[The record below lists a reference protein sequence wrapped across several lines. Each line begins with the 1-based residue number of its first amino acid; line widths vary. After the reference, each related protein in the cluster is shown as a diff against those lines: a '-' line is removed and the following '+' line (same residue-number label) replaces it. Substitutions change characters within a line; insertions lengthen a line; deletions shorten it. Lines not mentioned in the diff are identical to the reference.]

1 MSKRVNE
8 KDLFDFSGGE
18 IPSQLPMLTEQEKNR
33 MYKKSERKFSDDTGE
48 IPVKEGNTVSGV
60 ERYSR
65 PVWKRRLASVA
76 AAGVLLAGSGGLGY
90 YIKNGTL
97 DGFESATVS
106 DMTSTSDEADHQETA
121 EYLINGYAD
130 FLTRFDYPASDENTI
145 VKLNVE
151 GEDIQIA
158 RYSDRSIN
166 SMADFRELGA
176 KYMTD
181 EYLNNN
187 FDFSEAPDKSGF
199 AEGSSIGADE
209 WYAGNA
215 NARFFMYNGELYT
228 YFNEDYSDGS
238 CRWEC
243 KDISVIENGAD
254 SFKAKALLELYEKKG
269 KKHSET
275 EYEFEVVRSESANE
289 WRINNARP
297 SESSVQERET
307 AYDQI
312 ALAKSCSDRYVQLQD
327 YYYTRPCSEDDSVT
341 FTIQKNGRDAGR
353 QYYKIE
359 DDFTNTENEFW
370 NAHTIEEIRNISQMD
385 FSLFCQLYGNDCFYK
400 VDDSANEGDI
410 VSFDGNDPVFIEYK
424 GAMYTQGRNEDRE
437 MIYQYQA
444 DRLLLPFT
452 DEPEIVSSDPLEIV
466 FRRKTGHRSN
476 YAEINQIPTTYEF
489 KLRRNEEDEWHLTSV
504 EIIENESYQS
514 NETENTDSPPTEL
527 YFETMTHVYN
537 YAVNALM
544 SYEHL
549 DLDRTISYYANISG
563 KTELQA
569 DFAPFTHPDNITP
582 KGIDDML
589 NEIFTK
595 QYREKITSPYY
606 QALKSKPYVDKDFG
620 EYPDGYKWENP
631 TDDELRNSPF
641 VSMFIYR
648 DGELYRNTN
657 RTLAWLPFYPLNA
670 QFEVQSLQESGG
682 KYIVEAK
689 CRSNY
694 QGIDSGIVPS
704 TTRLSLT
711 FVNEDG
717 SWKIDE
723 VGAIEE

>member
-8 KDLFDFSGGE
+8 KDLFDFSVGE

-97 DGFESATVS
+97 DGFESGTAS
-106 DMTSTSDEADHQETA
+106 DMMSSSEEVDYQETA

-181 EYLNNN
+181 EYLGNN

-243 KDISVIENGAD
+243 KDISVSENGAD

-297 SESSVQERET
+297 SGRSVQERET

-312 ALAKSCSDRYVQLQD
+312 ALAKSYSDRYVQLQD
-327 YYYTRPCSEDDSVT
+327 YYYTRPCSEDESVD
-341 FTIQKNGRDAGR
+341 FTLKLGEHEVQRR
-353 QYYKIE
+353 YYKIE
-359 DDFTNTENEFW
+359 DDLTNEENVFW
-370 NAHTIEEIRNISQMD
+370 NAHTIEEIRSISRMD
-385 FSLFCQLYGNDCFYK
+385 FSLFSKLYGSSSFGK

-410 VSFDGNDPVFIEYK
+410 VSFDDNEPVFIEYK

-504 EIIENESYQS
+504 EKVASESGGTS
-514 NETENTDSPPTEL
+514 NEGDPVVRASEEIGDLVEEYAELVCALSSYDYVNNDETVTYYLENKNTL
-527 YFETMTHVYN
+527 IM
-537 YAVNALM
+537 
-544 SYEHL
+544 
-549 DLDRTISYYANISG
+549 
-563 KTELQA
+563 
-569 DFAPFTHPDNITP
+569 FAPYHHPIYDTPEKVETAVKSLFTDNFRS
-582 KGIDDML
+582 KYLDYNLLDDEIDTAW
-589 NEIFTK
+589 E
-595 QYREKITSPYY
+595 
-606 QALKSKPYVDKDFG
+606 VKDFSN
-620 EYPDGYKWENP
+620 YPDGYVFSEAEMSDNDGKNIPYSYRFILLNGKVYRSRNFGFALPHFQYEVHSIVSDPVIDGDTANISAEYSYTTDIGQVKTTKVTFSCIKEEN
-631 TDDELRNSPF
+631 
-641 VSMFIYR
+641 
-648 DGELYRNTN
+648 G
-657 RTLAWLPFYPLNA
+657 
-670 QFEVQSLQESGG
+670 
-682 KYIVEAK
+682 
-689 CRSNY
+689 
-694 QGIDSGIVPS
+694 
-704 TTRLSLT
+704 
-711 FVNEDG
+711 
-717 SWKIDE
+717 WKIDD
-723 VGAIEE
+723 ILNWNN